1 MISIWSISAAQ
12 TFLHFRRKGGFSIE
26 REPIKATEYGDRI
39 EPVADGVYHID
50 DAHAQSFYLIEGGER
65 ALVIDTGMEARALIP
80 LLRTLTEKPFVLA
93 LTHAHPDHMY
103 HADEFETVCLGRADI
118 AAWKGTLR
126 LVTDVLVG
134 MRKLPKKKF
143 PVETYVPVTGRTKID
158 LGGNVIEALEAPGH
172 TPGSMMY
179 VDHQHRC
186 IFTGDAVGS
195 GMFVLMALPGCL
207 KLSDYRDSLARLL
220 KKLEPIAD
228 YRMYGGHLSQERGAG
243 ERGEDYYNPVTIEV
257 VRDLYTLCDK
267 LLKKE
272 LLPQGKGF
280 LSAKYGKAEIQLRRD
295 QLR

>member
-1 MISIWSISAAQ
+1 MEGTAT
-12 TFLHFRRKGGFSIE
+12 TF
-26 REPIKATEYGDRI
+26 GDRVESI
-39 EPVADGVYHID
+39 AQGVWHID
-50 DAHAQSFYLIEGGER
+50 DAHAQSFYLIEGEDR
-65 ALVIDTGMEARALIP
+65 ALVIDTGMEARPITP
-80 LLRTLTEKPFVLA
+80 VLRTLTEKPLVLA

-143 PVETYVPVTGRTKID
+143 SVETYVPVTGRTKID
-158 LGGNVIEALEAPGH
+158 LGGNVIEVLEAPGH
-172 TPGSMMY
+172 TPGSMIY

-207 KLSDYRDSLARLL
+207 KLSDYRDSLVRLL
-220 KKLEPIAD
+220 KKLEPIAA
-228 YRMYGGHLSQERGAG
+228 YRMYGGHLNQERGAG

-280 LSAKYGKAEIQLRRD
+280 LSAKYAKAEIQLRRD